1 MDIKTLLVIGIAILL
16 AAFMAMLVVLRTRKT
31 YPGFGWWSLGLACE
45 VLGAAF
51 YLLRPQAPSWSTGL
65 LTSGLFIVS
74 LVFISRGMLV
84 FRARKFSFRLEV
96 GLLLSY
102 LVLYGFFSVIYAD
115 ANARIAVYSLYLGV
129 GSLLTVYWSLSER
142 PTYFGSS
149 DMVLAASLLIQGLAA
164 IARAV
169 YSVSFQPDVVSYMLN
184 SDFQGYFLVIQVVT
198 AMLLPL
204 AFISMNAQRIESDY
218 RATQDALQTSLEQSE
233 RQRAQMVAFNE
244 MNERLMACRH
254 LYDAKEIIADSL
266 QKLFGA
272 GRANYFEY
280 GEAANPQVA
289 AAHTDNSFHFPIHM
303 NDRPLGVLQVR
314 VDAALPSHEVV
325 AMKTFAARVSESI
338 KLALSHLEL
347 EDELRTQALRDALT
361 GLFNRRYLDDVL
373 ARELERCRRQG
384 KTLTV
389 AMLDLDHFK
398 RVNDTFGH
406 EAGDAVLRSLGQ
418 LLLHWSRASDL
429 ACRYGGE
436 EFTLILQGST
446 PDDLSE
452 RLEDLLL
459 RVAQMQIEHEGRL
472 LPPITVSIG
481 VAQATPDVPNATEL
495 LSRADGALYQAKQQ
509 GRNRVVVAMA

>member
-1 MDIKTLLVIGIAILL
+1 MDIKTLLVIGIAIVLT
-16 AAFMAMLVVLRTRKT
+16 AFLAMLVVLRTGKT
-31 YPGFGWWSLGLACE
+31 YPGFGWWSVGLACE
-45 VLGAAF
+45 VLGIGF
-51 YLLRPQAPSWSTGL
+51 YFLRPHVPSWISGL
-65 LTSGLFIVS
+65 LTSGLFIAS

-84 FRARKFSFRLEV
+84 FRERKFSFRLEV

-102 LVLYGFFSVIYAD
+102 LVLYGFFSVVYAD
-115 ANARIAVYSLYLGV
+115 ANARIAVYSLYLGI
-129 GSLLTVYWSLSER
+129 GSLLTVYWSLSQR
-142 PTYFGSS
+142 PAYFGSS

-169 YSVSFQPDVVSYMLN
+169 YSVSVQPDVVNHMLD
-184 SDFQGYFLVIQVVT
+184 SDFQAYFLVIQVVT

-218 RATQDALQTSLEQSE
+218 RATQDELQASLAQSE
-233 RQRAQMVAFNE
+233 RQRAQMAAFHE

-254 LYDAKEIIADSL
+254 LYEAKDIIADSL
-266 QKLFGA
+266 QKLFGS
-272 GRANYFEY
+272 GRARYLEY
-280 GEAANPQVA
+280 GEVA
-289 AAHTDNSFHFPIHM
+289 SLQLSAPHPDNSFLFPLHM
-303 NDRPLGVLQVR
+303 DDRPLGAVQVW
-314 VDAALPSHEVV
+314 VDDALSGHEMA
-325 AMKTFAARVSESI
+325 AMKSFATRVSESI

-347 EDELRTQALRDALT
+347 EEDLRTQALRDALT
-361 GLFNRRYLDDVL
+361 GLFNRRYLDDAL
-373 ARELERCRRQG
+373 ARELEGCRRQG
-384 KTLTV
+384 KPLTV

-406 EAGDAVLRSLGQ
+406 DAGDAVLRALGQ
-418 LLLHWSRASDL
+418 LLLQWSRASDL

-452 RLEDLLL
+452 RLQDLLL
-459 RVAQMQIEHEGRL
+459 RVAQMQIEHEGQL